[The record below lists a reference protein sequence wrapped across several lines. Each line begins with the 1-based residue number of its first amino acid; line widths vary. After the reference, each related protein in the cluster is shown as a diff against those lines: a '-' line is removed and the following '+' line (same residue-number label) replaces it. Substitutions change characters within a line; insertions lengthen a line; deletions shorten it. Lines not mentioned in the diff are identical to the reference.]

1 MAFLREHQDDL
12 VLFKVRHGDQLTAL
26 DLEQLQSILVETAGL
41 PASQVSAA
49 AAEAQGIGLFV
60 RSILGLD
67 RAAATDALSQFV
79 GGSTFTGNQLTFFNL
94 LIDQLTLRGSVDPGL
109 LYESPFTNVAPTGP
123 DGLFSRAQVTELVD
137 ALKRVQAS
145 AEAS

>member
-1 MAFLREHQDDL
+1 M
-12 VLFKVRHGDQLTAL
+12 
-26 DLEQLQSILVETAGL
+26 
-41 PASQVSAA
+41 SAA

-67 RAAATDALSQFV
+67 RAAATDALSKFV

-137 ALKRVQAS
+137 ALKRVRAS